1 MLFPRESETREV
13 KDLSGLWAFKVDWD
27 GDGAARQWPHRPLS
41 DTRPMPVPASYNDL
55 TQDAAVRDHVGTVW
69 YERRFFV
76 PAAWQGRRI
85 ALRVG
90 AAAHRAVVWVNGRP
104 VAEHKGG
111 FLPFEA
117 DISEVVEL
125 GQENRVTLSV
135 NNVLDWTTLPTGQV
149 LESRDEWHPAGF
161 KVQGQE
167 FDFFNY
173 SGLHR
178 PVRLVVTPR
187 IHVSDVRVVTD
198 IRGTDG
204 LVDYTVEVAGGA
216 AAAGVRLLDAEG
228 REVAAAAGAQGRLA
242 VANARL
248 WEPGNA
254 YLYTLEITLADA
266 GGERLD
272 VYRLPVGI
280 RTVRVTDK
288 AFLIN
293 GKPFYFRG
301 FGKHEDS
308 DLRGKGLDHAVN
320 VKDFNLMAWMG
331 ANSFRTSHYPYSE
344 ELMDLADRQGLVVID
359 EVPAV
364 GMSYFADVQKVFI
377 PERINGK
384 TLAHHL
390 ETLRELVRRD
400 KNHPCV
406 VMWSVANEARTDE
419 EGAVPYF
426 KRVAEEARALD
437 ATRPITIVGCLNPG
451 DCRVADFFD
460 VICVNRYFSWYSDSG
475 HLELVERQVEHDLRR
490 RYELHRKPVLVTEFG
505 ADAVAG
511 LHQHPP
517 LMFSEEYQAEFLAAF
532 GRAFDRLDFLIGEH
546 VWCFADFA
554 TGQNITRVI
563 GNKKG
568 VFTRQRQPKAAAF
581 TLRERWLKAGNVKRE
596 A

>member
-1 MLFPRESETREV
+1 MLYPRESETREV
-13 KDLSGLWAFKVDWD
+13 KDLSGVWNFRVDPD
-27 GDGAARQWPHRPLS
+27 GGGEARHWHLGPLPGAQ
-41 DTRPMPVPASYNDL
+41 PMPVPASYNDL

-69 YERRFFV
+69 YERSFFV
-76 PAAWQGRRI
+76 PAAWRDRRI

-90 AAAHRAVVWVNGRP
+90 AAAHRATVWVNGRQ
-104 VAEHKGG
+104 VAMHKGG

-117 DISEVVEL
+117 DISATVTL
-125 GQENRVTLSV
+125 GGENRVTISV

-161 KVQGQE
+161 KAQGQE

-178 PVRLVVTPR
+178 PVRLVVTPCT
-187 IHVSDVRVVTD
+187 HVSDVAVTTD
-198 IRGTDG
+198 IHGAAG
-204 LVDYTVEVAGGA
+204 VVAYTVDVAGGPA
-216 AAAGVRLLDAEG
+216 VVQVRLLDAAG
-228 REVAAAAGAQGRLA
+228 DEVAATEGAQGRLE

-254 YLYTLEITLADA
+254 YLYTLEVSLAGAAA
-266 GGERLD
+266 GRLD

-320 VKDFNLMAWMG
+320 IKDFNLMAWLG

-364 GMSYFADVQKVFI
+364 GMSYFADIQKVFI
-377 PERINGK
+377 PERINGE
-384 TLAHHL
+384 TLAYHL
-390 ETLRELVRRD
+390 ETLRDLVRRD
-400 KNHPCV
+400 RNHPCV

-437 ATRPITIVGCLNPG
+437 ATRPVTIVGCLPPG

-475 HLELVERQVEHDLRR
+475 HLELIERQVEHDLRK
-490 RYELHRKPVLVTEFG
+490 RYDLHRKPVLVTEFG

-532 GRAFDRLDFLIGEH
+532 GRAFDRVDFLIGEH

-581 TLRERWLKAGNVKRE
+581 VLRERWLKGVPR
-596 A
+596 